1 MLENQDFEAQLSAA
15 KAQIETLRRQQE
27 TAKAKLGQ
35 VEAEKTRVA
44 NGARSEERR
53 EARTAYEQ
61 TLPILE
67 NAKTELA
74 RSERLFESGDISRQ
88 QLDRDR
94 RDFEVAQKQ
103 SQTARERFNI
113 VNAPARIDDLAKA
126 DADIQTAAAQI
137 REFDA
142 LVKEASARIREAEA
156 RLEKTFVRAP
166 IDGIVLRKRLKAGE
180 SVTPENP
187 NGSILTVADAS
198 ALRVR
203 ADIDETDVGRIRENQ
218 KVYAVANAYPE
229 RKFYGR
235 VVKIG
240 QILGRKNFRT
250 ERPTEKVDTKILE
263 VLVELNPNQK
273 LPLGLRVDVFIENE

>member
-1 MLENQDFEAQLSAA
+1 
-15 KAQIETLRRQQE
+15 
-27 TAKAKLGQ
+27 
-35 VEAEKTRVA
+35 
-44 NGARSEERR
+44 
-53 EARTAYEQ
+53 
-61 TLPILE
+61 
-67 NAKTELA
+67 
-74 RSERLFESGDISRQ
+74 
-88 QLDRDR
+88 
-94 RDFEVAQKQ
+94 VAQKQ